1 MLTIAGRFTIGPRPA
16 AIGGSAAVYKGV
28 DLDNDMRPVAVKIFS
43 IKAMDEDVLREH
55 FQRELG
61 VLTGLK
67 HPNIVE
73 LIDWGLDDGEGN
85 PFIVLEW
92 LEPDLFEA
100 TKVGQFPDWES
111 LAPVAVDILTGI
123 AAIQDTGT
131 SHRDLKPE
139 NILLT
144 EAGAAK
150 VADFG
155 ISKLHERFSSSKTLG
170 YMGTP
175 LYRPEEADDG
185 PFTLC
190 RDVFGFAMLV
200 VQVLHPQELRTHE
213 AAREAVATLSA
224 PPAIREWMLNAI
236 DADPR
241 RRPQSAA
248 AALTQVRT
256 LVASQ
261 QPSPTVTMFVRIENR
276 VRETVEARSGASG
289 HAALAAIED
298 DFRDVAL
305 RPGNDAYEL
314 QALGDAFSYKLL
326 FDKSKGQWAATQ
338 ATRLP
343 PSIHGDRRQRSLR
356 GAAIPRFSRPP
367 VLMTAQGLADDL
379 IARVAEFTQTLQA
392 EQHKEQEAG
401 LYRAWRAQLDAKKEV
416 EDGRGQV
423 LTFTALRQVG
433 QQIFFTV
440 STPVSEDLVGQP
452 RLVRAGEV
460 IAAAGV
466 IESVAEGLVVLG
478 AERGYFD
485 RLRQNGKLEYDTDQ
499 SRHAIKVQRQ
509 ALEAVKH
516 GRTQRPDL
524 GAILSD
530 LARSRV
536 PESCPVDEFW
546 QELDAS
552 KQAAVRLGM
561 GLEDMLAIVGPP
573 GTGKTTF
580 IAELVAQYLNVHP
593 SHRVLI
599 ASQTHIALDN
609 ALERIAKILPDR
621 NLLRI
626 GKGDKIG
633 VGVQALTIDEQLAGW
648 RLEVLAASRGFLR
661 EYARELGFDVS
672 DADISGLRQQLAA
685 RMLELGEL
693 RSKIALSQASRS
705 QVGKNA
711 QAVQRVAPEVYAMA
725 EQLDDLLRRS
735 ASTNELR
742 LASEQFVS
750 AGLNLAGQLE
760 SGNALAE
767 RMRELDAGL
776 MELRQNARDVE
787 QRQQEVAEV
796 LATGL
801 GLESAPKIEELLALA
816 KEQDSSASPELQKL
830 REIYNDWEL
839 RFGTGRSFFAPLL
852 ARADVVA
859 ATCVGLA
866 GVPGS
871 LEVDFDLCILDE
883 ASKATPT
890 EALVPMGRSRRWV
903 LVGDPA
909 QLPPFL
915 EREVQRTN
923 AFRSAGLNKEDLLR
937 TVFDMAVQELPEQ
950 AVIRLGEQFRM
961 VPTIGNLVAE
971 CFYPDQRIKSAP
983 REESSLVA
991 LALGQPVTWLDT
1003 SGVEKRRENS
1013 AKTTSFTNLTEAVAV
1028 RDLLVKLQFIAANRK
1043 EKIEVAI
1050 LTGYEPQR
1058 ELLRRELEQV
1068 DLGNIEW
1075 GSYTIDEFQGREADV
1090 AVLSLTR
1097 SNDHK
1102 SMGFLND
1109 PRRLNVAVSRGRF
1122 GLVVVGDAT
1131 FCRGLDPGVPVRTV
1145 LDYVER
1151 ADGCRLTPV
1160 VGGVR

>member
-1 MLTIAGRFTIGPRPA
+1 MPVIAERFTIGPKPT

-28 DLDNDMRPVAVKIFS
+28 DIEDDMRPVAVKIFS
-43 IKAMDEDVLREH
+43 LKAMDEDVLREH

-61 VLTGLK
+61 VLTALK

-73 LIDWGLDDGEGN
+73 LVDWGLDDGDGN

-100 TKVGQFPDWES
+100 SKLGQFPDWDS
-111 LAPVAVDILTGI
+111 LAPIALDILTGI

-139 NILLT
+139 NVLLT
-144 EAGAAK
+144 QAGAAK

-155 ISKLHERFSSSKTLG
+155 ISKLHDRFSSSKTLG
-170 YMGTP
+170 HLGTP

-185 PFTLC
+185 PFSLC

-200 VQVLHPQELRTHE
+200 TQVLHPQDLKTHE
-213 AAREAVATLSA
+213 AARQAVAALPA
-224 PPAIREWMLNAI
+224 PTAIRDWLLAAI
-236 DADPR
+236 DADPKK
-241 RRPQSAA
+241 RPQSAA
-248 AALTQVRT
+248 AALAQVKT
-256 LVASQ
+256 LVAGQ
-261 QPSPTVTMFVRIENR
+261 QPATTLPMFVRIENR
-276 VRETVEARSGASG
+276 VREMVEARSGASG
-289 HAALAAIED
+289 QAALAAIQD
-298 DFRDVAL
+298 DLRDVAL
-305 RPGNDAYEL
+305 RPGSDPYEL
-314 QALGDAFSYKLL
+314 QALGNAFSYKLL
-326 FDKSKGQWAATQ
+326 LDKSKGQWAATQ
-338 ATRLP
+338 AMRLA
-343 PSIHGDRRQRSLR
+343 PSVHGDRRQRSLR
-356 GAAIPRFSRPP
+356 AAATVRFTPPP
-367 VLMTAQGLADDL
+367 VLATAQGLAEDL
-379 IARVAEFTQTLQA
+379 IATVAEFAQSQQV
-392 EQHKEQEAG
+392 EQYREQEAG
-401 LYRAWRAQLDAKKEV
+401 LYRTWRAQLDAKKEV

-423 LTFTALRQVG
+423 LAFTAMRQVG
-433 QQIFFTV
+433 QQLFFTV
-440 STPVSEDLVGQP
+440 NAPVSDELVGQP
-452 RLVRAGEV
+452 RLVRAGDV

-478 AERGYFD
+478 AERGRFD

-499 SRHAIKVQRQ
+499 SRHAIKVQQQ

-516 GRTQRPDL
+516 GRTQRRDL
-524 GAILSD
+524 GGILSN
-530 LARSRV
+530 LASARV
-536 PESCPVDEFW
+536 PEPGDVAEFW
-546 QELDAS
+546 QELDPS

-561 GLEDMLAIVGPP
+561 GLEDMLVVVGPP

-580 IAELVAQYLNVHP
+580 IAELVAQYLSQHP
-593 SHRVLI
+593 THRVLI

-633 VGVQALTIDEQLAGW
+633 VGVRALTIDEQLAGW

-661 EYARELGFDVS
+661 DYARELGFDVS
-672 DADISGLRQQLAA
+672 DADIAGLRQQLTA

-693 RSKIALSQASRS
+693 RSKIALSQASRAKL
-705 QVGKNA
+705 GKEA
-711 QAVQRVAPEVYAMA
+711 QAVEQIAPEVYAMA
-725 EQLDDLLRRS
+725 ERLDELLRTAAS
-735 ASTNELR
+735 ANELQQ
-742 LASEQFVS
+742 ASERFVN

-760 SGNALAE
+760 SGNALAD
-767 RMRELDAGL
+767 RMRELDSGL
-776 MELRQNARDVE
+776 MEMRQNAREVE
-787 QRQQEVAEV
+787 QRQQEVAQS
-796 LATGL
+796 LAQGL
-801 GLESAPKIEELLALA
+801 GLASTPKLEQLLGLA
-816 KEQDSSASPELQKL
+816 KEQDSSASPELLKL

-890 EALVPMGRSRRWV
+890 EALVPMGRSKRWI

-915 EREVQRTN
+915 EREVQQTA
-923 AFRSAGLNKEDLLR
+923 AFRKAGLNKEELQR
-937 TVFDMAVQELPEQ
+937 TIFDMAIQELPEQ
-950 AVIRLGEQFRM
+950 AVIRLEEQFRM

-971 CFYPDQRIKSAP
+971 CFYQGQGIKSAP
-983 REESSLVA
+983 REDSPLVK

-1003 SGVEKRRENS
+1003 SAIERRRENS
-1013 AKTTSFTNLTEAVAV
+1013 AKTTSFTNLTEAVAI
-1028 RDLLVKLQFIAANRK
+1028 RDLMLRLQFVAANRK

-1050 LTGYEPQR
+1050 LTGYDPQR
-1058 ELLRRELEQV
+1058 ELLRRELEQA
-1068 DLGNIEW
+1068 DLANIGW
-1075 GSYTIDEFQGREADV
+1075 GSYTIDEFQGREADLSV
-1090 AVLSLTR
+1090 VSLTR
-1097 SNDHK
+1097 SNTHR

-1122 GLVVVGDAT
+1122 GLVVVGDAG
-1131 FCRGLDPGVPVRTV
+1131 FCRGLDTGVPVRTI
-1145 LDYVER
+1145 LAYIESTE
-1151 ADGCRLTPV
+1151 GCLITT
-1160 VGGVR
+1160 VGGSQ